1 MKTTYNFLEAEIKR
15 NWTIVLQDCPTGFYF
30 FLVQKGRKGIVRTLA
45 EVSLKQW
52 DAKTLQPAFNRVVKF
67 AKEFDYVC
75 VPSRLPYYG
84 KLMEEGISHNFAIK
98 HQKQLA

>member
-1 MKTTYNFLEAEIKR
+1 
-15 NWTIVLQDCPTGFYF
+15 
-30 FLVQKGRKGIVRTLA
+30 
-45 EVSLKQW
+45 
-52 DAKTLQPAFNRVVKF
+52 
-67 AKEFDYVC
+67 VC